1 LIVGVAHQIFKKQ
14 QHSQGQQNMTVTIP
28 IQAIELTPG
37 SQIAIHNLSWQDFE
51 QLLTDLEEKR
61 HTRIAYY
68 RGTLEIM
75 SPLAL
80 HERPHRI
87 IAYIITTILEIQG
100 RNWEDFGS
108 TTFKCADIAGVEPD
122 TCFYIQSANQ
132 VKGCTQMDLSIYPP
146 PDLAIESDVT
156 SKTTLDAYT
165 ALGVPEIW
173 IYGNHQL
180 KIHILQGNSYV
191 ESAFSPTFPDL
202 PITELIPRLV
212 QKAINDGTSQMLGEL
227 RTLLSQ
233 SEK

>member
-1 LIVGVAHQIFKKQ
+1 
-14 QHSQGQQNMTVTIP
+14 MTVTIP
-28 IQAIELTPG
+28 IQAIELAPG

-51 QLLTDLEEKR
+51 RLLDDLGEKR

-108 TTFKCADIAGVEPD
+108 TTFKRPDIAGVEPD
-122 TCFYIQSANQ
+122 TCFYIQNAHQ
-132 VKGCTQMDLSIYPP
+132 VQGCTQMDLGIYPP

-156 SKTTLDAYT
+156 SKTTLDAYI
-165 ALGVPEIW
+165 ALGVPEVW
-173 IYGNHQL
+173 IYSNCQL
-180 KIHILQGNSYV
+180 KVYILQGDSYV
-191 ESAFSPTFPDL
+191 ESTISPTFPNL
-202 PITELIPRLV
+202 PITELIPQLV
-212 QKAINDGTSQMLGEL
+212 QKAIDEGTSQMLREL

-233 SEK
+233 LEK